1 MTVAKPVANA
11 DEALLSKPV
20 SGCDVQRL
28 CDTAYENKSD
38 QFRLGEGR
46 KDYNRQYFEV
56 YGARLAAMRPLI
68 VAAAKKSLGNDIQVK
83 NLSDLREDEDEV
95 SASQQQEDL
104 LIVGTVFKQQERK
117 PSILKEL
124 SEPSEDG
131 ELELEPAHTKYTA
144 DTDSLV
150 LEDETMR
157 VKMEDPLGKMKPG
170 DLVNG
175 VVAGVWGREAQGGK
189 FAVKEVFYSGLKSE
203 EGDASKKEPISLCL
217 ISGLQLGG
225 QGGECLSDVQLAVDW
240 LAGSAAV
247 PEEQGGVA
255 QVGRLVIAGDSL
267 SDLTR
272 EKGEQNKALYLTVGN
287 AAGSI
292 AAVRQL
298 DDLLVQ
304 AALTMAV
311 DLMPGPQDPA
321 TCVLPQQPLHRLM
334 FPQTGRLPTFQSVTN
349 PYAFAMAGRK
359 IIVTSGQA
367 VADILRNSELA
378 GPLEALE
385 RCLTWGHLAP
395 TTPDTLGLFPYS
407 DKDPHVLTSL
417 PDVLVAGNQ
426 EKFLSKQ
433 VTVNGHEVLLI
444 CVPRFSSSRTLVR
457 VNLAS
462 LFCDI
467 VNFSVSVD
475 L

>member
-1 MTVAKPVANA
+1 
-11 DEALLSKPV
+11 
-20 SGCDVQRL
+20 
-28 CDTAYENKSD
+28 
-38 QFRLGEGR
+38 
-46 KDYNRQYFEV
+46 
-56 YGARLAAMRPLI
+56 
-68 VAAAKKSLGNDIQVK
+68 
-83 NLSDLREDEDEV
+83 
-95 SASQQQEDL
+95 
-104 LIVGTVFKQQERK
+104 
-117 PSILKEL
+117 
-124 SEPSEDG
+124 
-131 ELELEPAHTKYTA
+131 
-144 DTDSLV
+144 
-150 LEDETMR
+150 MR
-157 VKMEDPLGKMKPG
+157 VKMEDPHGKMKPG

-175 VVAGVWGREAQGGK
+175 VVAGVWGREAQGGR
-189 FAVKEVFYSGLKSE
+189 FAVKEVFFSGLKSE
-203 EGDASKKEPISLCL
+203 EEGENSSKKEPISLCL

-225 QGGECLSDVQLAVDW
+225 EGGECLSAAQLAVDW

-334 FPQTGRLPTFQSVTN
+334 FPQTGRMPTFQSVTN
-349 PYAFAMAGRK
+349 PYAFTMAGRK

-407 DKDPHVLTSL
+407 DKDPHVLASL

-426 EKFLSKQ
+426 EEFLSKQ
-433 VTVNGHEVLLI
+433 VQIFKECSMDGKTPVCFLSESKSHQVNVNGHEVLLVS
-444 CVPRFSSSRTLVR
+444 VPRLSTS
-457 VNLAS
+457 
-462 LFCDI
+462 
-467 VNFSVSVD
+467 
-475 L
+475 

>member
-1 MTVAKPVANA
+1 
-11 DEALLSKPV
+11 
-20 SGCDVQRL
+20 
-28 CDTAYENKSD
+28 
-38 QFRLGEGR
+38 
-46 KDYNRQYFEV
+46 
-56 YGARLAAMRPLI
+56 
-68 VAAAKKSLGNDIQVK
+68 
-83 NLSDLREDEDEV
+83 
-95 SASQQQEDL
+95 
-104 LIVGTVFKQQERK
+104 
-117 PSILKEL
+117 
-124 SEPSEDG
+124 
-131 ELELEPAHTKYTA
+131 
-144 DTDSLV
+144 
-150 LEDETMR
+150 MR
-157 VKMEDPLGKMKPG
+157 VKMEDPHGKMKPG

-175 VVAGVWGREAQGGK
+175 VVAGVWGREAQGGR
-189 FAVKEVFYSGLKSE
+189 FAVKEVFFSGLKREE
-203 EGDASKKEPISLCL
+203 EGENSSKKEPISLCL

-225 QGGECLSDVQLAVDW
+225 EGGECLSAAQLAVDW

-334 FPQTGRLPTFQSVTN
+334 FPQTGRMPTFQSVTN
-349 PYAFAMAGRK
+349 PYAFTMAGRK

-407 DKDPHVLTSL
+407 DKDPHVLASL

-426 EKFLSKQ
+426 EEFLSKQ
-433 VTVNGHEVLLI
+433 VQLFKECSMDDKTPVCFLSESKFHQVNVNGHEVLLVS
-444 CVPRFSSSRTLVR
+444 VPRLSSS
-457 VNLAS
+457 
-462 LFCDI
+462 
-467 VNFSVSVD
+467 
-475 L
+475 

>member
-1 MTVAKPVANA
+1 MDCP
-11 DEALLSKPV
+11 
-20 SGCDVQRL
+20 
-28 CDTAYENKSD
+28 
-38 QFRLGEGR
+38 GE
-46 KDYNRQYFEV
+46 
-56 YGARLAAMRPLI
+56 I
-68 VAAAKKSLGNDIQVK
+68 
-83 NLSDLREDEDEV
+83 
-95 SASQQQEDL
+95 
-104 LIVGTVFKQQERK
+104 
-117 PSILKEL
+117 
-124 SEPSEDG
+124 
-131 ELELEPAHTKYTA
+131 ELEPAHTKYTS

-157 VKMEDPLGKMKPG
+157 VKMEDPDGKMRPG

-175 VVAGVWGREAQGGK
+175 VVAGVWGREAQGGR
-189 FAVKEVFYSGLKSE
+189 FAVKEVFFSGLKRE
-203 EGDASKKEPISLCL
+203 EGENSSRTEPISLCL

-225 QGGECLSDVQLAVDW
+225 EGGECLSAVQLAVDW

-247 PEEQGGVA
+247 PEEQSAVA
-255 QVGRLVIAGDSL
+255 QVGRLVVAGDSL

-272 EKGEQNKALYLTVGN
+272 EKGEQSKALYLTVGN

-304 AALTMAV
+304 AALTMSV

-334 FPQTGRLPTFQSVTN
+334 FPQTGRMPTFQSVTN
-349 PYAFAMAGRK
+349 PYAFTMAGRK

-407 DKDPHVLTSL
+407 DKDPHVLISL

-426 EKFLSKQ
+426 EEFLSKQ
-433 VTVNGHEVLLI
+433 VKTINDKLY
-444 CVPRFSSSRTLVR
+444 RW
-457 VNLAS
+457 
-462 LFCDI
+462 
-467 VNFSVSVD
+467 
-475 L
+475 

>member
-1 MTVAKPVANA
+1 M
-11 DEALLSKPV
+11 
-20 SGCDVQRL
+20 G
-28 CDTAYENKSD
+28 
-38 QFRLGEGR
+38 
-46 KDYNRQYFEV
+46 
-56 YGARLAAMRPLI
+56 
-68 VAAAKKSLGNDIQVK
+68 
-83 NLSDLREDEDEV
+83 EDEDEV
-95 SASQQQEDL
+95 SMSQQQEDL

-189 FAVKEVFYSGLKSE
+189 FAVKEVFFSSLEKEKDE
-203 EGDASKKEPISLCL
+203 ENSSTMNKKEPISLCL

-225 QGGECLSDVQLAVDW
+225 EGGESLSAAQLAVDW
-240 LAGSAAV
+240 LSGSAAA

-272 EKGEQNKALYLTVGN
+272 EKGEQNKALYLTVGS

-304 AALTMAV
+304 AALTMSV

-334 FPQTGRLPTFQSVTN
+334 FPQTGRMPTFQSVTN

-426 EKFLSKQ
+426 EEFLSKQ
-433 VTVNGHEVLLI
+433 VNVNGHEVLLI
-444 CVPRFSSSRTLVR
+444 CVPRFSSTQTLVR

-475 L
+475 M